1 MLGWMLLS
9 LKNFQNWINWTEL
22 ECVGQISSLKIDA
35 ITRPENQH
43 EMGGLIARIN
53 PPDRALET

>member
-1 MLGWMLLS
+1 MLLS